1 MPTYRERRANRSD
14 FPFDDSDMAPFLTV
28 AGTVSRTFH
37 TFARDSAPL
46 PFASREIL
54 VSGRLSGK
62 ARWVCT

>member
-1 MPTYRERRANRSD
+1 
-14 FPFDDSDMAPFLTV
+14 MAPFLTV